1 MKENVIDV
9 LMYIL
14 EHAVTEEDTEHHDQ
28 ESLKSML
35 MDAGFAQ
42 LEIHEAF
49 RWLDDLDTQISQQPG
64 IQHGQL
70 AIRHFSVTE
79 KSILDT
85 ECQNYLL
92 GLLNA
97 GILSHN
103 SFELVIDR
111 LIALQI
117 SNIGLDHLEWIVLI
131 VLSNQTDEMA
141 AFQRLETLR
150 FQEPNSYLN

>member
-14 EHAVTEEDTEHHDQ
+14 ENAVTEEDTEQYDQ

-35 MDAGFAQ
+35 IDAGFAQ

-49 RWLDDLDTQISQQPG
+49 RWLDELDTQISEQPA

-70 AIRHFSVTE
+70 ATRHFSE
-79 KSILDT
+79 KEKAILDT

-92 GLLNA
+92 GLINV

-117 SNIGLDHLEWIVLI
+117 SNIDLDHLEWIVLI
-131 VLSNQTDEMA
+131 VLSNQADELV

-150 FQEPNSYLN
+150 FHEPNTYLN